1 LDLIETEA
9 EMDEATE
16 KAIRVKN
23 MYRDEWLQ
31 IRDVVAAG
39 VGIENGRPAVII
51 SVEKRVSAVRRQI
64 PEQIDGVPVI
74 IRQTGGVKAL

>member
-1 LDLIETEA
+1 
-9 EMDEATE
+9 MDEATE

-31 IRDVVAAG
+31 ISDVVAAG

-51 SVEKRVSAVRRQI
+51 SVEKRASAVRRQI

-74 IRQTGGVKAL
+74 VRQTGELNAL